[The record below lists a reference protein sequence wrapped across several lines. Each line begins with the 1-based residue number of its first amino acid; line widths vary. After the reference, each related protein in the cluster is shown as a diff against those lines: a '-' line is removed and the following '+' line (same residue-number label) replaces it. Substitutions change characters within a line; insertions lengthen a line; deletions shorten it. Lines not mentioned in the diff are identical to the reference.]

1 MTQKIA
7 DVETGALKAAQE
19 LLKTPCDEAFVRAT
33 GGYSRRDPQY
43 SGAQR
48 GRPLC
53 RHRRRRCVNLKAIT
67 PPKIDDSAGFSAKL
81 VRKRISW
88 RQEVGVENGD
98 RWSWALCWVEMEAM
112 RDM

>member
-48 GRPLC
+48 GRPIC

-67 PPKIDDSAGFSAKL
+67 PPKIDDSAGFSRSEEHTSELQSPYDL
-81 VRKRISW
+81 VCRLLLEKKKK
-88 RQEVGVENGD
+88 
-98 RWSWALCWVEMEAM
+98 
-112 RDM
+112 